1 MSRSELS
8 VKVIVEALE
17 ETLAEVHVSDGVDRL
32 GEADGTRQLSVVM
45 APVML
50 DTFKM
55 PLINQ
60 DNDLVALSTVYLLVE
75 ILIPLVNKDLLQSR
89 EEDLRA
95 LDVPVD
101 EVLVEAL
108 FGEGLGACV
117 SDLLAVGKELL
128 NPGRLL
134 ILETVPEVEGHLHA
148 GLVIETLSRDLVHLC
163 AEEL

>member
-1 MSRSELS
+1 

-17 ETLAEVHVSDGVDRL
+17 ETLAEVHVSDGIDRL
-32 GEADGTRQLSVVM
+32 GEVDRTRQLSVVM
-45 APVML
+45 APVVL

-95 LDVPVD
+95 LNVPVD

-117 SDLLAVGKELL
+117 GDLLAVG
-128 NPGRLL
+128 
-134 ILETVPEVEGHLHA
+134 
-148 GLVIETLSRDLVHLC
+148 
-163 AEEL
+163 